1 MTRRREFLASLGA
14 FAAAAPR
21 GRGWTP
27 GLRPESASSLTPGS
41 ADREYWL
48 NVLARL
54 TEPVLTNLAEGRL
67 RQRMPMEIAPAG
79 GPDRRDYTH
88 LEAVGRLLT
97 GIAPW
102 LELADDGSPEAGRRR
117 RYAELARRGLHAATD
132 AASPDFLNFARG
144 RQPLVD
150 AAFLAHAIVR
160 APGALWERLDAGT
173 RRNVVAALKATR
185 AIEPPLSNW
194 LMFCAMIE
202 AALSM
207 MGEDWNRTRVD
218 FALRQH
224 ELWYKGDGM
233 YGDGPPFHWDYYNS
247 FVIQPMLLD
256 VMRLVGSTTPE
267 WQAQRAPI
275 LARARRYAAIQERLI
290 SPEGTFP
297 PIGRSLAYRFGAF
310 QLLAQMA
317 LRHELPDGLSPAQV
331 RSALTAVMRRMIE
344 APGTFDAGGWLT
356 IGFCG
361 HQPHIGEGYISTGSL
376 YLCSAALLPLGLPPT
391 DEFWAAP
398 PADWTAR
405 KAWSGQDLPADH
417 AI

>member
-1 MTRRREFLASLGA
+1 
-14 FAAAAPR
+14 
-21 GRGWTP
+21 
-27 GLRPESASSLTPGS
+27 
-41 ADREYWL
+41 
-48 NVLARL
+48 
-54 TEPVLTNLAEGRL
+54 
-67 RQRMPMEIAPAG
+67 
-79 GPDRRDYTH
+79 
-88 LEAVGRLLT
+88 
-97 GIAPW
+97 
-102 LELADDGSPEAGRRR
+102 
-117 RYAELARRGLHAATD
+117 
-132 AASPDFLNFARG
+132 
-144 RQPLVD
+144 
-150 AAFLAHAIVR
+150 
-160 APGALWERLDAGT
+160 
-173 RRNVVAALKATR
+173 
-185 AIEPPLSNW
+185 
-194 LMFCAMIE
+194 
-202 AALSM
+202 
-207 MGEDWNRTRVD
+207 
-218 FALRQH
+218 
-224 ELWYKGDGM
+224 
-233 YGDGPPFHWDYYNS
+233 
-247 FVIQPMLLD
+247 

-317 LRHELPDGLSPAQV
+317 LRHELPDGVSPAQV

-361 HQPHIGEGYISTGSL
+361 HQPHIAEGYISTGSL

-391 DEFWAAP
+391 DEFWSAP